1 MLSRLFVKNREFY
14 KSLVK
19 VALPIV
25 AMNVITIGVN
35 MMDTIML
42 GSFGEVQL
50 SGSSLANDFINIFQI
65 LCMGMGCGAAVLTA
79 QFYGSKN
86 MKGLRDTVTIMLR
99 VSMIIGLSFTLIICF
114 FSKNIMSIYTKDAA
128 VIEKGS
134 LYFLWSLPTFLLMG
148 ISLPL
153 TQILR
158 SIKDVRISL
167 IASIVSF
174 FTNIF
179 FNWVFIFGNL
189 GMPRMEIAGA
199 AVGTVIARIAE
210 TLIIAIYFFLKEK
223 NVQYRIKYVFS
234 NVDGSLFSRY
244 FHYSLPVLISD
255 SLLGFGNSAVSVVI
269 GHMGTSYTAAYAIV
283 AMIQRLSTVFTGGIG
298 QAAHT
303 LVGNRIGEGKKKQA
317 YDEAM
322 TLLTVAGLIG
332 CISAV
337 FIACSGEWIASFYNI
352 SEATYEILIGMNDA
366 MAIMVIFQALQSV
379 ITKGVLRG
387 GGDTMF
393 ALGIDAVFLWI
404 VSVPLGIV
412 TGLVLHM
419 DAFYVLIALKIDWM
433 IKSILGTIRII
444 SGKWIKEID
453 AE

>member
-1 MLSRLFVKNREFY
+1 MLSRVFVKDTEFY
-14 KSLVK
+14 RSLLK

-86 MKGLRDTVTIMLR
+86 MKSLRDTITIMLR
-99 VSMIIGLSFTLIICF
+99 VSLVIGLTFTLIVCF
-114 FSKNIMSIYTKDAA
+114 FSKNIMSIYTKDAD

-134 LYFLWSLPTFLLMG
+134 LYFMWSLPTFLLMG

-158 SIKDVRISL
+158 SIKDVKISL

-189 GMPRMEIAGA
+189 GMPKMEIAGA

-210 TLIIAIYFFLKEK
+210 TSIIAVYFFLKEK
-223 NVQYRIKYVFS
+223 NVCYRIKCIFS

-303 LVGNRIGEGKKKQA
+303 LTGNRIGEGKKKQA
-317 YDEAM
+317 YDEAI
-322 TLLTVAGLIG
+322 TLLATAGIIG
-332 CISAV
+332 IISAL
-337 FIACSGEWIASFYNI
+337 FIAFSGEWIASFYNI
-352 SEATYEILIGMNDA
+352 SAETHEILIGMNDA

-379 ITKGVLRG
+379 ITKGILRG

-393 ALGIDAVFLWI
+393 ALGIDAVFLWV
-404 VSVPLGIV
+404 VSVPLGII

-419 DAFYVLIALKIDWM
+419 DAFWVLIALKIDWM